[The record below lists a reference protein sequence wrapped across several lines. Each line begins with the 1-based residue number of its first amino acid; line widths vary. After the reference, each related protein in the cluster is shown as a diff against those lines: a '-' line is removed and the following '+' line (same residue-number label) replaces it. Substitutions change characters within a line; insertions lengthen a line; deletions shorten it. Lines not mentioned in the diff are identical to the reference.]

1 MNELLMK
8 IYSEV
13 IQYEEVSLALGKDL
27 DKEANQLL
35 EPYKEK
41 FGADD
46 LESIRALM
54 YNLAYEAERVGYELG
69 VKFVV
74 QMLIELL
81 VKKS

>member
-1 MNELLMK
+1 MNELLLK

-13 IQYEEVSLALGKDL
+13 IQYEADSIELGKTL
-27 DKEANQLL
+27 DDEANQLL

-41 FGADD
+41 FGDDD

-54 YNLAYEAERVGYELG
+54 YNLAYEAERMGYELG

-74 QMLIELL
+74 QMLIELF
-81 VKKS
+81 VK